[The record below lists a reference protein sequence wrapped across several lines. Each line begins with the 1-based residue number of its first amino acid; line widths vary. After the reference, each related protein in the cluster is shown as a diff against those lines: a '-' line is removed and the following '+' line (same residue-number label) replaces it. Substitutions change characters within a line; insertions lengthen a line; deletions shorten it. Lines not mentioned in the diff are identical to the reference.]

1 MSMRALKLNFRT
13 TLCFGVVCFL
23 LLIQGAMTLIKV
35 DKVYSSTVEI
45 QNNWLPSIRLAGQID
60 STFYKLRLELRRY
73 AMEYADKNP
82 ASLDKLNA
90 VRSEVLQVA
99 ERYGPLVA
107 SPEERTKYNEALTEI
122 KNYTQKM
129 DEFLAQASSFSAEQM
144 AVYLR
149 DVNGPIAGQVQAS
162 ISDLI
167 AINEQ
172 GSKTAVQ
179 AAAREHDAARL
190 FTWVLMVSSVL
201 IAVVVARLLTRSI
214 INPVRELL
222 VSTGKI
228 AEGDLR
234 EAITV
239 SGNDELTELQK
250 STATMQMNLKSTL
263 QHISEASGQLASAAE
278 EMSAITRESTAG
290 IERQSL
296 ETDQAATAVNQMTAA
311 VEEVARNAVSASQ
324 STQDSQRSASVG
336 MERVTQTIASIEK
349 LSTTVQQT
357 GVEVEGLAKQAQ
369 DIARVVEVIRSIAE
383 QTNLLA
389 LNAAIEAARAGEQ
402 GRGFAV
408 VADEVRALAHRTQT
422 STQEIEQMIAKI
434 QSCSSEAVASMVLNR
449 NEAVDSL
456 KVAHE
461 AGVAITQ
468 ITQAITDINE
478 RNLMIATASE
488 EQAQVA
494 RSVDQ
499 NLISIRDLSIQ
510 SSSAAGQASV
520 ASQEL
525 SRLAVD
531 LKQAHQKAAH
541 GCTCSSSMRSR
552 APSCDTS
559 AGTWV
564 MPKRRVRRPC
574 WSK

>member
-60 STFYKLRLELRRY
+60 STFYKLRLDLRRY
-73 AMEYADKNP
+73 AMEYADKDP
-82 ASLDKLNA
+82 ASLEKLKA
-90 VRSEVLQVA
+90 VRAEVLQVA
-99 ERYGPLVA
+99 EHYGTLVS
-107 SPEERTKYNEALTEI
+107 SPEERTKYDQALSEI
-122 KNYTQKM
+122 KNYSQKM
-129 DEFLAQASSFSAEQM
+129 DEFLAQASSFSEEQM

-149 DVNGPIAGQVQAS
+149 DVNGPIARQVQAS

-179 AAAREHDAARL
+179 AAASEHDAARL

-228 AEGDLR
+228 ADGDLR
-234 EAITV
+234 VAIAI
-239 SGNDELTELQK
+239 SGNDELTELQR

-290 IERQSL
+290 IERQSQ

-324 STQDSQRSASVG
+324 STQDSQRSANVG

-422 STQEIEQMIAKI
+422 STQEIEQMIARI
-434 QSCSSEAVASMVLNR
+434 QSCSSEAVASMALNR

-510 SSSAAGQASV
+510 SSSAAGQTSV

-531 LKQAHQKAAH
+531 LKQIVAKFAV
-541 GCTCSSSMRSR
+541 S
-552 APSCDTS
+552 
-559 AGTWV
+559 
-564 MPKRRVRRPC
+564 
-574 WSK
+574 

>member
-1 MSMRALKLNFRT
+1 MSMRSLKLNFRT

-35 DKVYSSTVEI
+35 DQVYSSTVEI
-45 QNNWLPSIRLAGQID
+45 DTNWLPSIRLAGKID
-60 STFYKLRLELRRY
+60 TAFYKLRLDLRRY
-73 AMEYADKNP
+73 AMEYGAKDP
-82 ASLDKLNA
+82 ASLEKVKA
-90 VRSEVLQVA
+90 VRDEALQVA
-99 ERYGPLVA
+99 DSYAPMVS
-107 SPEERTKYNEALTEI
+107 SPEEQAKYNEVLTNI
-122 KNYTQKM
+122 KSYSQKM
-129 DEFLAQASSFSAEQM
+129 DEFLAQASSFSPEQM

-149 DVNGPIAGQVQAS
+149 DVNGPIGLQAQKAL
-162 ISDLI
+162 DELI

-172 GSKTAVQ
+172 GSTSTVQ
-179 AAAREHDAARL
+179 FAAREHETARL
-190 FTWVLMVSSVL
+190 FTWVLMVCSVL
-201 IAVVVARLLTRSI
+201 ITVAVARLFTRSI
-214 INPVRELL
+214 IHPVRELL

-228 AEGDLR
+228 ADGDLR
-234 EAITV
+234 LAIAI
-239 SGNDELTELQK
+239 SGKDELTDLQK
-250 STATMQMNLKSTL
+250 STAAMQMNLKSTL

-290 IERQSL
+290 IERQSM
-296 ETDQAATAVNQMTAA
+296 ETDQAATAVNEMTAA

-324 STQDSQRSASVG
+324 STQDSQRSAKVG
-336 MERVTQTIASIEK
+336 QERVTQTIASIEK
-349 LSTTVQQT
+349 LSSTVQQT

-422 STQEIEQMIAKI
+422 STQEIEQMIARI
-434 QSCSSEAVASMVLNR
+434 QSCSSEAVASMALNR
-449 NEAVDSL
+449 DEAVDSL

-468 ITQAITDINE
+468 ITQAISDINE

-488 EQAQVA
+488 QQAQVA

-510 SSSAAGQASV
+510 SSSAAGQTSI

-531 LKQAHQKAAH
+531 LKQIVAKF
-541 GCTCSSSMRSR
+541 SVS
-552 APSCDTS
+552 
-559 AGTWV
+559 
-564 MPKRRVRRPC
+564 
-574 WSK
+574 

>member
-13 TLCFGVVCFL
+13 TLCFGLVCLL

-45 QNNWLPSIRLAGQID
+45 ETNWLPSIRLAGEID
-60 STFYKLRLELRRY
+60 SAFYKLRLDLRRY
-73 AMEYADKNP
+73 AMDISRQDP
-82 ASLDKLNA
+82 ASLEKLKA
-90 VRSEVLQVA
+90 TRTEALEIA
-99 ERYGPLVA
+99 ERYGPLV
-107 SPEERTKYNEALTEI
+107 SGPEEQAKYNDALTGI
-122 KNYTQKM
+122 KNYSQKI
-129 DEFLAQASSFSAEQM
+129 DEFLAQASTLSAEQM
-144 AVYLR
+144 STYLR
-149 DVNGPIAGQVQAS
+149 EVNGPIALDVQRS
-162 ISDLI
+162 ISELI
-167 AINEQ
+167 ALNER
-172 GSKTAVQ
+172 GSKAAVQ
-179 AAAREHDAARL
+179 VASSEYDAARL
-190 FTWVLMVSSVL
+190 FTWILMAASLL
-201 IAVVVARLLTRSI
+201 ITVVVASLFTRSI
-214 INPVRELL
+214 ITPVRELL

-228 AEGDLR
+228 ADGDLR
-234 EAITV
+234 VAIAIN
-239 SGNDELTELQK
+239 GNDELTALQR
-250 STATMQMNLKSTL
+250 STASMQMNLKSTL

-278 EMSAITRESTAG
+278 EMSAITRESSAG
-290 IERQSL
+290 IERQSM

-324 STQDSQRSASVG
+324 STQDSQRSAKVG
-336 MERVTQTIASIEK
+336 QERVTQTIASIEK
-349 LSTTVQQT
+349 LSATVQQT

-434 QSCSSEAVASMVLNR
+434 QTCSSEAVSSMALNR

-456 KVAHE
+456 KIAHE
-461 AGVAITQ
+461 AGLAITQ
-468 ITQAITDINE
+468 ITEAIADIND
-478 RNLMIATASE
+478 RNLLIATASE
-488 EQAQVA
+488 EQAHVA

-510 SSSAAGQASV
+510 SSSAAGQTSI

-531 LKQAHQKAAH
+531 LKQI
-541 GCTCSSSMRSR
+541 
-552 APSCDTS
+552 
-559 AGTWV
+559 V
-564 MPKRRVRRPC
+564 
-574 WSK
+574 SKFAVA

>member
-13 TLCFGVVCFL
+13 TLCFGVVCVL

-45 QNNWLPSIRLAGQID
+45 ESNWLPSIRLAGQID
-60 STFYKLRLELRRY
+60 STFYKLRLDLRRY
-73 AMEYADKNP
+73 AMEYADKDP
-82 ASLDKLNA
+82 ASLEKLNA
-90 VRSEVLQVA
+90 VRTEVLQVA
-99 ERYGPLVA
+99 ERYGPLVS
-107 SPEERTKYNEALTEI
+107 SPEERTKFNEALTEI
-122 KNYTQKM
+122 KNYSQKM
-129 DEFLAQASSFSAEQM
+129 DEFLAQASTFSPEQM

-149 DVNGPIAGQVQAS
+149 DVNGPIARQVQAS

-179 AAAREHDAARL
+179 AAAGEHDAARL

-228 AEGDLR
+228 ADGDLR
-234 EAITV
+234 VAITI

-510 SSSAAGQASV
+510 SSSAAGQTSV

-531 LKQAHQKAAH
+531 LKQIVAKFAV
-541 GCTCSSSMRSR
+541 S
-552 APSCDTS
+552 
-559 AGTWV
+559 
-564 MPKRRVRRPC
+564 
-574 WSK
+574 

>member
-1 MSMRALKLNFRT
+1 MRALKLNFRT
-13 TLCFGVVCFL
+13 TLCFGLVCLL

-45 QNNWLPSIRLAGQID
+45 ETNWLPSIRLAGEID
-60 STFYKLRLELRRY
+60 SAFYKLRLDLRRY
-73 AMEYADKNP
+73 AMDISRQDP
-82 ASLDKLNA
+82 ASLEKLKA
-90 VRSEVLQVA
+90 TRTEALEIA
-99 ERYGPLVA
+99 ERYGPLV
-107 SPEERTKYNEALTEI
+107 SGPEEQAKYNDALTGI
-122 KNYTQKM
+122 KNYSQKM
-129 DEFLAQASSFSAEQM
+129 DEFLAQASTLSAEQM
-144 AVYLR
+144 STYLR
-149 DVNGPIAGQVQAS
+149 EVNGPIALDVQRS
-162 ISDLI
+162 ISELI
-167 AINEQ
+167 ALNER
-172 GSKTAVQ
+172 GSKAAVQ
-179 AAAREHDAARL
+179 VASSEYDAARL
-190 FTWVLMVSSVL
+190 FTWILMAASLL
-201 IAVVVARLLTRSI
+201 ITVVVASLFTRSI
-214 INPVRELL
+214 ITPVRELL

-228 AEGDLR
+228 ADGDLR
-234 EAITV
+234 VAIAIN
-239 SGNDELTELQK
+239 GNDELTALQR
-250 STATMQMNLKSTL
+250 STASMQMNLKSTL

-278 EMSAITRESTAG
+278 EMSAITRESSAG
-290 IERQSL
+290 IERQSM

-324 STQDSQRSASVG
+324 STQDSQRSAKVG
-336 MERVTQTIASIEK
+336 QERVTQTIASIEK
-349 LSTTVQQT
+349 LSATVQQT

-434 QSCSSEAVASMVLNR
+434 QTCSSEAVSSMALNR

-456 KVAHE
+456 KIAHE
-461 AGVAITQ
+461 AGLAITQ
-468 ITQAITDINE
+468 ITEAIADIND
-478 RNLMIATASE
+478 RNLLIATASE
-488 EQAQVA
+488 EQAHVA

-510 SSSAAGQASV
+510 SSSAAGQTSI

-531 LKQAHQKAAH
+531 LKQI
-541 GCTCSSSMRSR
+541 
-552 APSCDTS
+552 
-559 AGTWV
+559 V
-564 MPKRRVRRPC
+564 
-574 WSK
+574 SKFAVA

>member
-1 MSMRALKLNFRT
+1 MRALKLNFRT

-60 STFYKLRLELRRY
+60 STFYKLRLDLRRY
-73 AMEYADKNP
+73 AMEYADKDP
-82 ASLDKLNA
+82 ASLEKLKA
-90 VRSEVLQVA
+90 VRAEVLQVA
-99 ERYGPLVA
+99 EHYGTLVS
-107 SPEERTKYNEALTEI
+107 SPEERTKYDQALSEI
-122 KNYTQKM
+122 KNYSQKM
-129 DEFLAQASSFSAEQM
+129 DEFLAQASSFSEEQM

-149 DVNGPIAGQVQAS
+149 DVNGPIARQVQAS

-167 AINEQ
+167 AINEK

-179 AAAREHDAARL
+179 AAASEHDAARL

-228 AEGDLR
+228 ADGDLR
-234 EAITV
+234 VAIAI
-239 SGNDELTELQK
+239 SGNDELTELQR

-290 IERQSL
+290 IERQSQ

-324 STQDSQRSASVG
+324 STQDSQRSANVG

-434 QSCSSEAVASMVLNR
+434 QSCSSEAVASMALNR

-510 SSSAAGQASV
+510 SSSAAGQTSV

-531 LKQAHQKAAH
+531 LKQIVAKFAV
-541 GCTCSSSMRSR
+541 S
-552 APSCDTS
+552 
-559 AGTWV
+559 
-564 MPKRRVRRPC
+564 
-574 WSK
+574 

>member
-1 MSMRALKLNFRT
+1 MRALKLNFRT
-13 TLCFGVVCFL
+13 TLCFGLVCLL

-45 QNNWLPSIRLAGQID
+45 ETNWLPSIRLAGEID
-60 STFYKLRLELRRY
+60 SAFYKLRLDLRRY
-73 AMEYADKNP
+73 AMDISRQDP
-82 ASLDKLNA
+82 ASLEKLKA
-90 VRSEVLQVA
+90 TRTEALEIA
-99 ERYGPLVA
+99 ERYGPLV
-107 SPEERTKYNEALTEI
+107 SGPEEQAKYNDALTGI
-122 KNYTQKM
+122 KNYSQKI
-129 DEFLAQASSFSAEQM
+129 DEFLAQASTLSAEQM
-144 AVYLR
+144 STYLR
-149 DVNGPIAGQVQAS
+149 EVNGPIALDVQRS
-162 ISDLI
+162 ISELI
-167 AINEQ
+167 ALNER
-172 GSKTAVQ
+172 GSKAAVQ
-179 AAAREHDAARL
+179 VASSEYDAARL
-190 FTWVLMVSSVL
+190 FTWILMAASLL
-201 IAVVVARLLTRSI
+201 ITVVVASLFTRSI
-214 INPVRELL
+214 ITPVRELL

-228 AEGDLR
+228 ADGDLR
-234 EAITV
+234 VAIAIN
-239 SGNDELTELQK
+239 GNDELTALQR
-250 STATMQMNLKSTL
+250 STASMQMNLKSTL

-278 EMSAITRESTAG
+278 EMSAITRESSAG
-290 IERQSL
+290 IERQSM

-324 STQDSQRSASVG
+324 STQDSQRSAKVG
-336 MERVTQTIASIEK
+336 QERVTQTIASIEK
-349 LSTTVQQT
+349 LSATVQQT

-434 QSCSSEAVASMVLNR
+434 QTCSSEAVSSMALNR

-456 KVAHE
+456 KIAHE
-461 AGVAITQ
+461 AGLAITQ
-468 ITQAITDINE
+468 ITEAIADIND
-478 RNLMIATASE
+478 RNLLIATASE
-488 EQAQVA
+488 EQAHVA

-510 SSSAAGQASV
+510 SSSAAGQTSI

-531 LKQAHQKAAH
+531 LKQI
-541 GCTCSSSMRSR
+541 
-552 APSCDTS
+552 
-559 AGTWV
+559 V
-564 MPKRRVRRPC
+564 
-574 WSK
+574 SKFAVA

>member
-1 MSMRALKLNFRT
+1 MSMKALKLNFRT

-45 QNNWLPSIRLAGQID
+45 QNNWLPSIRLAAQID
-60 STFYKLRLELRRY
+60 STFYKLRLDLRRY
-73 AMEYADKNP
+73 AMEYADKDP
-82 ASLDKLNA
+82 ASLEKLKA
-90 VRSEVLQVA
+90 VRAEVLQVA
-99 ERYGPLVA
+99 EHYGTLVS
-107 SPEERTKYNEALTEI
+107 SPKERTKYDQALSEI
-122 KNYTQKM
+122 KNYSQKM
-129 DEFLAQASSFSAEQM
+129 DEFLAQASSFSEEQM

-149 DVNGPIAGQVQAS
+149 DVNGPIARQVQAS

-167 AINEQ
+167 AINEK

-179 AAAREHDAARL
+179 AAASEHDAARL

-228 AEGDLR
+228 ADGDLR
-234 EAITV
+234 VAIAI
-239 SGNDELTELQK
+239 SGNDELTELQR

-290 IERQSL
+290 IERQSQ

-324 STQDSQRSASVG
+324 STQDSQRSANVG

-383 QTNLLA
+383 QNNLLA

-434 QSCSSEAVASMVLNR
+434 QSCSSEAVASMALNR

-488 EQAQVA
+488 EQAQEA

-510 SSSAAGQASV
+510 SSSAAGQTSV

-531 LKQAHQKAAH
+531 LKQIVAKFAV
-541 GCTCSSSMRSR
+541 S
-552 APSCDTS
+552 
-559 AGTWV
+559 
-564 MPKRRVRRPC
+564 
-574 WSK
+574 

>member
-60 STFYKLRLELRRY
+60 STFYKLRLDLRRY
-73 AMEYADKNP
+73 AMEYADKDP
-82 ASLDKLNA
+82 ASLEKLKA
-90 VRSEVLQVA
+90 VRAEVLQVA
-99 ERYGPLVA
+99 EHYGTLVS
-107 SPEERTKYNEALTEI
+107 SPEERTKYDQALSEI
-122 KNYTQKM
+122 KNYSQKM
-129 DEFLAQASSFSAEQM
+129 DEFLAQASSFSEEQM

-149 DVNGPIAGQVQAS
+149 DVNGPIARQVQAS

-179 AAAREHDAARL
+179 AAASEHDAARL

-228 AEGDLR
+228 ADGDLR
-234 EAITV
+234 VAIAI
-239 SGNDELTELQK
+239 SGNDELTELQR

-290 IERQSL
+290 IERQSQ

-324 STQDSQRSASVG
+324 STQDSQRSANVG

-434 QSCSSEAVASMVLNR
+434 QSCSSEAVASMALNR

-510 SSSAAGQASV
+510 SSSAAGQTSV

-531 LKQAHQKAAH
+531 LKQIVAKFAV
-541 GCTCSSSMRSR
+541 S
-552 APSCDTS
+552 
-559 AGTWV
+559 
-564 MPKRRVRRPC
+564 
-574 WSK
+574 

>member
-1 MSMRALKLNFRT
+1 
-13 TLCFGVVCFL
+13 
-23 LLIQGAMTLIKV
+23 MTLIKV
-35 DKVYSSTVEI
+35 DQVYSSTVEI
-45 QNNWLPSIRLAGQID
+45 DTNWLPSIRLAGKID
-60 STFYKLRLELRRY
+60 TAFYKLRLDLRRY
-73 AMEYADKNP
+73 AMEYGAKDP
-82 ASLDKLNA
+82 ASLEKVKA
-90 VRSEVLQVA
+90 VRDEALQVA
-99 ERYGPLVA
+99 DSYAPMVS
-107 SPEERTKYNEALTEI
+107 SPEEQAKYNEVLTNI
-122 KNYTQKM
+122 KSYSQKM
-129 DEFLAQASSFSAEQM
+129 DEFLAQASSFSPEQM

-149 DVNGPIAGQVQAS
+149 DVNGPIGLQAQKAL
-162 ISDLI
+162 DELI

-172 GSKTAVQ
+172 GSTSTVQ
-179 AAAREHDAARL
+179 FAAREHETARL
-190 FTWVLMVSSVL
+190 FTWVLMVCSVL
-201 IAVVVARLLTRSI
+201 ITVAVARLFTRSI
-214 INPVRELL
+214 IHPVRELL
-222 VSTGKI
+222 ISTGKI
-228 AEGDLR
+228 ADGDLR
-234 EAITV
+234 LAIAI
-239 SGNDELTELQK
+239 SGKDELTDLQK
-250 STATMQMNLKSTL
+250 STAAMQMNLKSTL

-290 IERQSL
+290 IERQSM
-296 ETDQAATAVNQMTAA
+296 ETDQAATAVNEMTAA

-324 STQDSQRSASVG
+324 STQDSQRSAKVG
-336 MERVTQTIASIEK
+336 QERVTQTIASIEK
-349 LSTTVQQT
+349 LSSTVQQT

-422 STQEIEQMIAKI
+422 STQEIEQMIARI
-434 QSCSSEAVASMVLNR
+434 QSCSSEAVASMALNR
-449 NEAVDSL
+449 DEAVDSL

-468 ITQAITDINE
+468 ITQAISDINE

-488 EQAQVA
+488 QQAQVA

-510 SSSAAGQASV
+510 SSSAAGQTSI

-531 LKQAHQKAAH
+531 LKQIVAKF
-541 GCTCSSSMRSR
+541 SVS
-552 APSCDTS
+552 
-559 AGTWV
+559 
-564 MPKRRVRRPC
+564 
-574 WSK
+574 